1 LSFVYFY
8 NSFYNFRCIDKV
20 SIYYDTT
27 EVIQKDDR
35 AAHGIPV
42 ISGISELTN
51 WFHDF
56 YTIQEKS
63 IK

>member
-1 LSFVYFY
+1 LPFTATALIAKAEGKKSIFY
-8 NSFYNFRCIDKV
+8 D
-20 SIYYDTT
+20 SIGL
-27 EVIQKDDR
+27 IQKDDR